1 MNWIKEIKR
10 KIEYYMRPIC
20 TADGQKVR
28 CEKCGRYM
36 RLGYWHIG
44 GGCWYACPKDGKV
57 LGQYSALIN

>member
-1 MNWIKEIKR
+1 
-10 KIEYYMRPIC
+10 MRPIC